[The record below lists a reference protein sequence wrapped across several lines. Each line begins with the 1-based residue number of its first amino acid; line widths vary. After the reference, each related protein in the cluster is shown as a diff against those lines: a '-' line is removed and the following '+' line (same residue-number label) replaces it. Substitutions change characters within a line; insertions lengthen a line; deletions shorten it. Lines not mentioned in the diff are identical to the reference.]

1 MFINLCMSEPFY
13 IEKEFFVGGYF
24 VTFNLITKI
33 CKFKVIKSDLDLITL
48 K

>member
-24 VTFNLITKI
+24 LTFNFIT

>member
-13 IEKEFFVGGYF
+13 IEKEFFVWGYF
-24 VTFNLITKI
+24 VIFNLITKT